1 MNIVKCLMLRSSMI
15 GIGAV
20 VGGLALAVWH
30 FAGSQ
35 ESPGK
40 VSATVPGAAAKEI
53 GPADAAGMIP
63 VKDLDPAP
71 IKPPSKALLD
81 GDLPAITSTS
91 SFTDQSIET
100 KISAAE
106 SAFPV
111 TDQDP
116 LKPGTDFPVVEAAEE
131 TPTGSPASS
140 TDFSLPPAN
149 LSSGELADPAPV
161 AGGGN
166 FPTDPPAVVAAN
178 DELGTSPAAL
188 PLPSAPE
195 AIPLLPPASAG
206 SNDAPVIS
214 ALPTDGAPVLE
225 APLNPVLSDPG
236 GPLTVSEQPAGQATG
251 LESALPL
258 ALPALSDVGGDPAL
272 DQARPGKPQFDGQQA
287 PKLTIEKRAPA
298 EIQVNQLA
306 TFETRVRNVGQVPAH
321 DVRVRDFVPR
331 GTRLER
337 ASPAVVPAVN
347 GGLTWNLGT
356 LQPGQEVT
364 ISMQLMPLEEGQIG
378 SVATVDFQARASV
391 RTTCTKPQLIVKQSV
406 PGKVLIGKDVTV
418 SITISNSGSGDATS
432 LVLVEDV
439 PEQLT
444 HAAGR
449 ELEYP
454 IGTLKPG
461 ETKQLALKLR
471 ASKAG
476 LARNVL
482 ALRGTGKV
490 YVEDVVQLEVIAPQL
505 QVAMTGPKVR
515 YLERPAKYAVT
526 VANPGTAPANN
537 VELVAYLPKGLKF
550 VEADHHGRY
559 DANHHAVL
567 WSLEELPANV
577 RDSVSVTALP
587 IEAGEQR
594 LRLEGRASLGLTH
607 QFEHL
612 VQVESAAQLLFRVTD
627 LTSPIE
633 TGNDTTY
640 EIRVTNVGTRAA
652 TGIRLG
658 AALSPALQPLSGN
671 GPSAVAI
678 QGQQVFFEP
687 LERIA
692 PRGEAI
698 YKITAKGLQQG
709 DHLIRV
715 QVISNESPAP
725 VTKEESTRVYQ
736 DR

>member
-1 MNIVKCLMLRSSMI
+1 MNIVKCLLLRSSMI

-40 VSATVPGAAAKEI
+40 ASAKVPGTATKEI
-53 GPADAAGMIP
+53 GSSDAAGMIP

-81 GDLPAITSTS
+81 GDLPAITSAGS
-91 SFTDQSIET
+91 LTDQPVAEN
-100 KISAAE
+100 KSAAE

-111 TDQDP
+111 TEQDP
-116 LKPGTDFPVVEAAEE
+116 LKPGTDFPVAEAAVE
-131 TPTGSPASS
+131 TSTESPASS
-140 TDFSLPPAN
+140 TDFELPPAN
-149 LSSGELADPAPV
+149 FSSGELTAPAPAV
-161 AGGGN
+161 GDD
-166 FPTDPPAVVAAN
+166 FPAEASAVVVTN
-178 DELGTSPAAL
+178 DNPGTSPAAL

-195 AIPLLPPASAG
+195 ALPLLPPASSG
-206 SNDAPVIS
+206 STDAPVVS

-225 APLNPVLSDPG
+225 APLNPV
-236 GPLTVSEQPAGQATG
+236 VSEQPAGQATG
-251 LESALPL
+251 LEPASPL
-258 ALPALSDVGGDPAL
+258 ALPALTDVGADPSL

-287 PKLTIEKRAPA
+287 PKLTFEKRAPA

-347 GGLTWNLGT
+347 GELTWNLGT

-378 SVATVDFQARASV
+378 SVATLDSQTRASV

-471 ASKAG
+471 ANKAG

-490 YVEDVVQLEVIAPQL
+490 YVEDVVQFEVIAPQL
-505 QVAMTGPKVR
+505 QVAMTGPKIR

-550 VEADHHGRY
+550 VETDHHGRY

-567 WSLEELPANV
+567 WSLEELPAN
-577 RDSVSVTALP
+577 DTGSVSVTALP

>member
-40 VSATVPGAAAKEI
+40 ASAKVPGTATKEI
-53 GPADAAGMIP
+53 GSSDAAGMIP

-71 IKPPSKALLD
+71 IKPPSQALLD
-81 GDLPAITSTS
+81 GDLPAITSAGS
-91 SFTDQSIET
+91 LTDQPVAEN
-100 KISAAE
+100 KSAAG

-111 TDQDP
+111 TEQDP
-116 LKPGTDFPVVEAAEE
+116 LKPGTDFPVAEAAVE
-131 TPTGSPASS
+131 TSTESPASS
-140 TDFSLPPAN
+140 TDFELPPAN
-149 LSSGELADPAPV
+149 LSSGELAAPAPA
-161 AGGGN
+161 AGDD
-166 FPTDPPAVVAAN
+166 FPAELAPAETPAVVVTN
-178 DELGTSPAAL
+178 DEPGTSPAAL

-195 AIPLLPPASAG
+195 ALPLLPPASAG

-225 APLNPVLSDPG
+225 APLNPV
-236 GPLTVSEQPAGQATG
+236 VSEQPAGQATG
-251 LESALPL
+251 LEPASPL
-258 ALPALSDVGGDPAL
+258 ALPALTDVGADPSL

-321 DVRVRDFVPR
+321 DVRVRDFVPL

-337 ASPAVVPAVN
+337 ATPAVVPAVN

-406 PGKVLIGKDVTV
+406 PGKVLIGKDITV

-471 ASKAG
+471 ANKAG

-490 YVEDVVQLEVIAPQL
+490 YVEDVVQFEVIAPQL

-550 VEADHHGRY
+550 VETDHHGRY